1 MTKKKKDIDYWSEY
15 EKQVAEWFASGD
27 CNCLEKTKKAC
38 KEQQELWK
46 SQNKYEIVGTKYD
59 PWNVAG
65 VPWESWKNLN
75 MEKMEP
81 EARQSLIETM
91 NETRANEPEW
101 IFFKNRLNN
110 L

>member
-1 MTKKKKDIDYWSEY
+1 MSKKTDYCTEY

-27 CNCLEKTKKAC
+27 CNYFNKAMEKAKD
-38 KEQQELWK
+38 QQKLWN
-46 SQNKYEIVGTKYD
+46 SQHKYEIVGNKWD

-65 VPWESWKNLN
+65 VPCESWNN
-75 MEKMEP
+75 MYMEKQK
-81 EARQSLIETM
+81 ARARESLIQTM
-91 NETRANEPEW
+91 NETRADDQEW

>member
-1 MTKKKKDIDYWSEY
+1 MKKTDYWTEY

-27 CNCLEKTKKAC
+27 CNCVEKTKKAC
-38 KEQQELWK
+38 NEQQKLWK
-46 SQNKYEIVGTKYD
+46 SQHKYEIVGNKWD

-65 VPWESWKNLN
+65 VPWSSWNN
-75 MEKMEP
+75 MFMENMDP
-81 EARQSLIETM
+81 DKRKKLIDTM
-91 NETRANEPEW
+91 NETRANDPEW

>member
-1 MTKKKKDIDYWSEY
+1 MSNKKEELNSWSEY
-15 EKQVAEWFASGD
+15 EKRVADWFASGD
-27 CNCLEKTKKAC
+27 CNFFHKSMTKA

-46 SQNKYEIVGTKYD
+46 SQNKYEIVGNKWD

-75 MEKMEP
+75 MENMEP
-81 EARQSLIETM
+81 DARKKLIETM
-91 NETRANEPEW
+91 NETRANDPEW

>member
-1 MTKKKKDIDYWSEY
+1 MKNNTDYCTEY

-27 CNCLEKTKKAC
+27 CNYFNKAMEKAKD
-38 KEQQELWK
+38 QQKLWN
-46 SQNKYEIVGTKYD
+46 SQHKYEIVGNKWD

-65 VPWESWKNLN
+65 VPCESWNN
-75 MEKMEP
+75 MYMEEMDP
-81 EARQSLIETM
+81 DARERLIQTM
-91 NETRANEPEW
+91 NETRADDQEW

>member
-1 MTKKKKDIDYWSEY
+1 MNKKTDYWTEY

-27 CNCLEKTKKAC
+27 CNCVEKTKKAC
-38 KEQQELWK
+38 NEQKKLWN
-46 SQNKYEIVGTKYD
+46 SQHKYEIVGNKWD

-65 VPWESWKNLN
+65 VPWSSWNN
-75 MEKMEP
+75 MFMEDMDP
-81 EARQSLIETM
+81 DKRKQLIDTM
-91 NETRANEPEW
+91 NETRADDPEW

>member
-1 MTKKKKDIDYWSEY
+1 MNKKIDYWAEY

-27 CNCLEKTKKAC
+27 CNCVEKTKKAC
-38 KEQQELWK
+38 NEQKKLWN
-46 SQNKYEIVGTKYD
+46 SQHKYEIVGNKWD

-65 VPWESWKNLN
+65 VPWKSWKDLN
-75 MEKMEP
+75 MENMDPNK
-81 EARQSLIETM
+81 RKKLIDTM
-91 NETRANEPEW
+91 NETRVDDQEW

>member
-1 MTKKKKDIDYWSEY
+1 MTKKKKEIDYWSEY

-27 CNCLEKTKKAC
+27 CNCVEKTKKAC
-38 KEQQELWK
+38 KEQQKLWK
-46 SQNKYEIVGTKYD
+46 SQNKYEIVGNKND

-65 VPWESWKNLN
+65 VPWETWNKVHMEN
-75 MEKMEP
+75 MKPDSRKE
-81 EARQSLIETM
+81 LIENM
-91 NETRANEPEW
+91 NETLANDQEW